1 MKQWIRWSL
10 IAHLSFGGIIHSRAD
25 GGSTGVG
32 NGGDGLQLNGK
43 VYVLDLVESGA
54 EESPFFDPRFQAR
67 EQFTIRLQRT
77 LGHLPDLNIQKLSRK
92 LNELARVV
100 SPFFAR
106 MLLQTIEKFNWVVV
120 SQTLVDIPDE
130 DSVLDYPAGMLIQL
144 AVRRDTVIRI
154 GRLAWSNLNEDHKIA
169 LITHEAIYAITPVQL
184 TSNQIEF
191 QPSSRARDINGMIYT
206 QYDSNSLNAMMENY
220 RFPHHSGVY
229 EVNGGLA
236 RVHDQTWSLESDV
249 RELCIE
255 LKKENRTRGLYFWL
269 SGISL
274 RWQALNSNRL
284 ALLPIEGTIWQN
296 FPATA
301 EEWAVMKEQP
311 LEQCIQ
317 VVRPRLESAMRD
329 YFLNAEIIT
338 NNITNLGS

>member
-1 MKQWIRWSL
+1 
-10 IAHLSFGGIIHSRAD
+10 
-25 GGSTGVG
+25 
-32 NGGDGLQLNGK
+32 
-43 VYVLDLVESGA
+43 
-54 EESPFFDPRFQAR
+54 
-67 EQFTIRLQRT
+67 
-77 LGHLPDLNIQKLSRK
+77 
-92 LNELARVV
+92 
-100 SPFFAR
+100 
-106 MLLQTIEKFNWVVV
+106 
-120 SQTLVDIPDE
+120 
-130 DSVLDYPAGMLIQL
+130 
-144 AVRRDTVIRI
+144 
-154 GRLAWSNLNEDHKIA
+154 
-169 LITHEAIYAITPVQL
+169 
-184 TSNQIEF
+184 
-191 QPSSRARDINGMIYT
+191 MIYT